1 MAMRSDD
8 ADTVLSQAADDAAC
22 TAGDPP
28 PLIDEPRDWRLLY
41 EQERVRAEHERE
53 RAEAAEARAEE
64 LRWAEVDARS
74 QAGQWKT
81 RHATSQR
88 KLKVIAQK
96 TKKAHHASKHALAL
110 QAEVGRLRRLFAELG
125 VDSGDYGPAA
135 PRRKVT
141 DLRREVD
148 RAETRAEA
156 EAAKNRDLH
165 KTLMKERL
173 DLGMVRNE
181 LKKSHQLYLQTS
193 RLREQQGR
201 VWELT
206 NECQILRVALKRS
219 SASKESLQARL
230 RRATEAV
237 RSIVPPEED
246 PRLRKALRR
255 SRRQKATIRHLSGAN
270 AKLGRMHA
278 RLTRRNERLTRRV
291 KSLKRRLER
300 SMPPEEDRRQLRNTL
315 RRSRLQKAAIKG
327 LSRTNARLERRV
339 ESLERRVERQQA
351 DLVKLRA
358 SRASL
363 SHALHG
369 RKSERQ
375 ERPRSDL
382 PRGQQRGAAGHGR
395 TPRPKLEKR
404 TEERHPPKAARA
416 CACCGQAYAAVGTEQ
431 STLME
436 IHVKAHK
443 RVVNRSRWRRTCECA
458 SSPKEVTAPPAPRLF
473 THTLYG
479 VSVWSRVLFE
489 RYACLRPVQRVSA
502 WLGDQG
508 LPVSPGTLSNS
519 VPRFM
524 PLFEPLAEAILAHQN
539 AGALR
544 HADETTWRVQSL
556 REAGGSG
563 RAWLWTS
570 VGNDAVYFH
579 VDASRSAEVALR
591 LFAGALMYTVI
602 VCDRYS
608 AYKKL
613 ARVLEGLVTL
623 AFCWSHQRRDFI
635 AAAAGQPRLAPWC
648 QAWLGRIATL
658 YRLNAARLEHY
669 DPGADHPCL
678 AFNEAQGALA
688 VALDGLFD
696 DAERQLAELPE
707 DAREGRALRSL
718 ANHRE
723 GLSVFVDRPEV
734 PLDNNV
740 AERVLRGPAIGRGLS
755 FGSDSDTGARF
766 TAMMYSVIGTLT
778 LNGLDVL
785 RWLTAWLQA
794 CANNGGRPPDDLTP
808 WLPWSMDEER
818 RRELTAPG

>member
-8 ADTVLSQAADDAAC
+8 ADGFLNQAASDAAG
-22 TAGDPP
+22 TDGDPL

-41 EQERVRAEHERE
+41 EQEHARAEHERE

-74 QAGQWKT
+74 RAGQWKT

-88 KLKVIAQK
+88 KLKAIAEK

-110 QAEVGRLRRLFAELG
+110 HAEVARLRQLFAELG
-125 VDSGDYGPAA
+125 VDSGKYSPATL
-135 PRRKVT
+135 RRAVT
-141 DLRREVD
+141 DLRRAVD
-148 RAETRAEA
+148 RTEARAEA

-165 KTLMKERL
+165 KRLVKECL
-173 DLGMVRNE
+173 DHAMVRTE
-181 LKKSHQLYLQTS
+181 LQKAHQLYLQTS
-193 RLREQQGR
+193 RLREQQDR

-206 NECQILRVALKRS
+206 NECQILRAALKRS
-219 SASKESLQARL
+219 SASKGSLQARL

-237 RSIVPPEED
+237 RSIVPAEED

-255 SRRQKATIRHLSGAN
+255 SRRQKATIR
-270 AKLGRMHA
+270 R
-278 RLTRRNERLTRRV
+278 
-291 KSLKRRLER
+291 
-300 SMPPEEDRRQLRNTL
+300 
-315 RRSRLQKAAIKG
+315 

-351 DLVKLRA
+351 ELAKLRA

-363 SHALHG
+363 SHALRG

-375 ERPRSDL
+375 ERPRSDR
-382 PRGQQRGAAGHGR
+382 PRGQQRGAAGHGG
-395 TPRPKLEKR
+395 TQRPDLEER
-404 TEERHPPKAARA
+404 TEERHPPRAARA
-416 CACCGQAYAAVGTEQ
+416 CAGCGQACAAVGAEQ
-431 STLME
+431 STLVE

-443 RVVNRSRWRRTCECA
+443 RVINRSRWRRTCECA
-458 SSPKEVTAPPAPRLF
+458 SSPKEVAAPPVPRLF
-473 THTLYG
+473 TRTLHG
-479 VSVWSRVLFE
+479 VSVWARMLFE
-489 RYACLRPVQRVSA
+489 RHACLRPVQRVSA

-508 LPVSPGTLSNS
+508 LPVSPGTLADS

-524 PLFEPLAEAILAHQN
+524 PLFEPLAETILAHQN
-539 AGALR
+539 AAALR
-544 HADETTWRVQSL
+544 HADETTWRVQSP

-579 VDASRSAEVALR
+579 VDASRSAEVALK

-613 ARVLEGLVTL
+613 ERVLEGLVSL
-623 AFCWSHQRRDFI
+623 AFCWAHQRRDFI

-648 QAWLGRIATL
+648 QAWLGRIAAL
-658 YRLNAARLEHY
+658 YRLNAARLEHH
-669 DPGADHPCL
+669 DPGADHPGL
-678 AFNEAQGALA
+678 AFNEAQGALE
-688 VALDGLFD
+688 VALDSLFG
-696 DAERQLAELPE
+696 DAERELADLPE
-707 DAREGRALRSL
+707 DAREGKALRSL
-718 ANHRE
+718 VNHRE

-734 PLDNNV
+734 PLDNNL

-755 FGSDSDTGARF
+755 FGSDSETGARF
-766 TAMMYSVIGTLT
+766 TAMMHSVIATLA

-785 RWLTAWLQA
+785 RWLTAWLSA
-794 CANNGGRPPDDLTP
+794 CANNGGRPPDDLSP